1 MEDIDFGNLLSNFME
16 IEYDSD
22 NDDYF
27 QIDEEEEEEC
37 LKLEDDVSEE
47 DILDLKAIV
56 SANFDPVVFD
66 R

>member
-1 MEDIDFGNLLSNFME
+1 MEDIDFANLLSNLME

-22 NDDYF
+22 DDDYF
-27 QIDEEEEEEC
+27 QIEEEEEEEC
-37 LKLEDDVSEE
+37 LELEDDVSEE